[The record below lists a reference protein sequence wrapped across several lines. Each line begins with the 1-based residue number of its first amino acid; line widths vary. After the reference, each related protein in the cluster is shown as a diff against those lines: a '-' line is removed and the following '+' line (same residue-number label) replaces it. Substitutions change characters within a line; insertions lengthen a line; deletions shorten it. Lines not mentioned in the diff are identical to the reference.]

1 MIKVNK
7 YKTKNNELKM
17 TLYNK
22 INRLVANN
30 NFLPD
35 TMYGT
40 DGCVTIKY
48 EEHLDVKS
56 VTLGYSPEFKN
67 LYLLIKNRLDNK
79 ADLYNH
85 AEIKISAERGERPT
99 SFWKIMKITANSGGK

>member
-1 MIKVNK
+1 
-7 YKTKNNELKM
+7 M

-48 EEHLDVKS
+48 EEHLDVH
-56 VTLGYSPEFKN
+56 L
-67 LYLLIKNRLDNK
+67 
-79 ADLYNH
+79 
-85 AEIKISAERGERPT
+85 
-99 SFWKIMKITANSGGK
+99 